1 MRTLILLRHAAA
13 EPAGPEREDFD
24 RTLDAAGRAEA
35 ESAARQLRSLA
46 LRPAL
51 ALASPAR
58 RTLMTAEAV
67 VQRLGLGR
75 DALRTDEAL
84 YLASVPTL
92 QAAIARVPAEVGCL
106 LVVGHNPGIS
116 DLATDIGP
124 EGQDVLLSTG
134 EFVQLTLDGDD
145 WTLAS

>member
-13 EPAGPEREDFD
+13 EPAGPERDDFD
-24 RTLDAAGRAEA
+24 RALDAAGRAEA
-35 ESAARQLRSLA
+35 ESAARQLGALA
-46 LRPAL
+46 VRPAL

-58 RTLMTAEAV
+58 RTLLTAQV
-67 VQRLGLGR
+67 VARQLGLDR
-75 DALRTDEAL
+75 RALRTDAEL
-84 YLASVPTL
+84 YLGSVPAL

-116 DLATDIGP
+116 DFASDIGP

-134 EFVQLTLDGDD
+134 EFVQLELDRDD
-145 WTLAS
+145 WTLT

>member
-13 EPAGPEREDFD
+13 EPAGPERSDID
-24 RTLDAAGRAEA
+24 RPLDAAGRAEA
-35 ESAARQLRSLA
+35 EAAARQLGA
-46 LRPAL
+46 LPVRPAL

-67 VQRLGLGR
+67 VHRLGLAR
-75 DALRTDEAL
+75 AALRTDEAL

-92 QAAIARVPAEVGCL
+92 QAAIARVPSEVDCL
-106 LVVGHNPGIS
+106 LVVGHNPGLS
-116 DLATDIGP
+116 DLASDIGP

-134 EFVQLTLDGDD
+134 EFVQLALDADD
-145 WTLAS
+145 WTLA